1 MLIWLSFTGVRA
13 KRNGKAGGHLDC
25 KTMGNVCQVTER
37 VTRICKKANNC
48 CLWRQLNPNHYWGVW
63 TMKWNFVLEVIWNV
77 LDKKIPTMYFL
88 WTMVSYHN
96 WRTLVSHSCSSVR
109 WVLRDPP
116 LHWGWCWAISKKI
129 SCRAAKTA
137 EKKSYK
143 RRRGKKIEQLLWTKQ
158 VLCLTVKNSCAS
170 NCTPRK
176 LIHNLRVSIT
186 FHRKLPNPH
195 SLKKMMVR
203 PLLVCLHGSMVGA
216 MLYFEL
222 ALWKTLGSHCDILK
236 LGWNSKIKVIKN
248 TKNTQQLPHDIN
260 LW

>member
-1 MLIWLSFTGVRA
+1 MREVCIFIVEAKSDKVMFIWLSFTGVRA

-48 CLWRQLNPNHYWGVW
+48 CLWRQLNPNHCWGVW
-63 TMKWNFVLEVIWNV
+63 TMRWNFALEVIWNV
-77 LDKKIPTMYFL
+77 PDKKIPIMYFL

-109 WVLRDPP
+109 CVLRDPP

-129 SCRAAKTA
+129 SCRTAKTA
-137 EKKSYK
+137 GKRSYK
-143 RRRGKKIEQLLWTKQ
+143 RRRGKKIEQLLSTKQ

-176 LIHNLRVSIT
+176 FIHNLRVSIT
-186 FHRKLPNPH
+186 FHTPENCLTPIP
-195 SLKKMMVR
+195 SKKWWSALYWSVYMVVW
-203 PLLVCLHGSMVGA
+203 LVQCFTLNW
-216 MLYFEL
+216 LYERL
-222 ALWKTLGSHCDILK
+222 
-236 LGWNSKIKVIKN
+236 
-248 TKNTQQLPHDIN
+248 
-260 LW
+260 